1 MPITKGALAEAGLAA
16 GRPRDAGEYYWMVK
30 MLRNNVWTVRHDL
43 VEHIATAMNPRHARD
58 MFTKVVRAMGPDEL
72 LWGTDT
78 GVMAPSDKVIG
89 LPDKTKKQLTLHT
102 VLKHAKK
109 NRRVTE
115 GRGRSTRGG
124 GYLAYRLE
132 HPRRRGARLS
142 LGAPAAAGTAV
153 VTGPPQQLQAAQRP

>member
-16 GRPRDAGEYYWMVK
+16 RRPRDAGEYYWMVK

-58 MFTKVVRAMGPDEL
+58 MFSKVVRAMGPDEL

-78 GVMAPSDKVIG
+78 GVMAPSDKVIV

-102 VLKHAKK
+102 ALNRAKK
-109 NRRVTE
+109 NR
-115 GRGRSTRGG
+115 
-124 GYLAYRLE
+124 
-132 HPRRRGARLS
+132 
-142 LGAPAAAGTAV
+142 
-153 VTGPPQQLQAAQRP
+153 